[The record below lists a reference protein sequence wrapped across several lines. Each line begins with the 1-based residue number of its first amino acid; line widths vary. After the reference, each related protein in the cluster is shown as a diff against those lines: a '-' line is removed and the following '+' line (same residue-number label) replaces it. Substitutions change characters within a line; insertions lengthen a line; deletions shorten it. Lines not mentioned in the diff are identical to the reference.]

1 MHPAGSPAGGTAFV
15 TVGGVL
21 PVLLAAALGVVMGF
35 LRRPL
40 GAHLADPRVVAPG
53 LAVVAVGVQM
63 ALGLLSAS
71 VAGPLLGL
79 SLFLLTGFGLLNL
92 HLVGMGVLSTGMALN
107 AAVVLVNGAMPV
119 RAPAVLDAGLA
130 RPGELVLVDLGAG
143 RRYEATGDWLA
154 VLGDVIP
161 VGAIGGVL
169 SFGDL
174 IVAVGVATVAADL
187 ARYARRPTPGSGRVG
202 SRFAPQAVIEHGVG
216 SEAVRVGDGGPH
228 VQELDGGGH
237 VVDSEDRLGHG
248 VGDRADRRE
257 RAGVAPTR
265 RRARHRA
272 DEVLA
277 GQRQQ
282 EGASELGHAPDP
294 VDEVEGLP
302 GRLGEVDARVEEHLL
317 T

>member
-1 MHPAGSPAGGTAFV
+1 MLT
-15 TVGGVL
+15 
-21 PVLLAAALGVVMGF
+21 VLLAAVVGGVIGA

-40 GAHLADPRVVAPG
+40 GAHLMDPRVLAPG
-53 LAVVAVGVQM
+53 VAVVAVVLHLSL
-63 ALGLLSAS
+63 ALLSPS

-79 SLFLLTGFGLLNL
+79 SLFLLTGFALLNL
-92 HLVGMGVLSTGMALN
+92 HLVGMGVLAIGLGLN

-119 RAPAVLDAGLA
+119 RASAVVAAGIA

-143 RRYEATGDWLA
+143 RRYEAVADWLP

-161 VGAIGGVL
+161 VGPLGAVM

-174 IVAVGVATVAADL
+174 IVLAGIGAVACDL
-187 ARYARRPTPGSGRVG
+187 VRYARRPQPGSGRAAPRY
-202 SRFAPQAVIEHGVG
+202 RFAAKPVGEHGIGREPVG
-216 SEAVRVGDGGPH
+216 IDDGLLDGEELHGGRDVVHPEHGLGDGRRHGPDGREGPG
-228 VQELDGGGH
+228 VALPRRGGG
-237 VVDSEDRLGHG
+237 DG
-248 VGDRADRRE
+248 
-257 RAGVAPTR
+257 
-265 RRARHRA
+265 A

-277 GQRQQ
+277 RQRQQ
-282 EGASELGHAPDP
+282 QRSAELGDAGDP